1 MTISYSLHF
10 ITNMAIADVLKFV
23 FDTDN
28 VERLPQVVG
37 VMYTRGSVF
46 LAHGRETDA
55 KNKLRFQQ
63 DFSFNAEV
71 SVSYFPNGV
80 SSVNR
85 AMQLLLDAMLKWLTE
100 TEDDLLF
107 VSNNRDLVLMRQNN
121 ELAIAEKHP
130 YWTSDRLKLITAPY
144 TSWQNTQ

>member
-1 MTISYSLHF
+1 MTLSYSLHF
-10 ITNMAIADVLKFV
+10 ITNIVIADVLKSV

-63 DFSFNAEV
+63 DFNFNSEI
-71 SVSYFPNGV
+71 SVSYFPDGV
-80 SSVNR
+80 SSVNK
-85 AMQLLLDAMLKWLTE
+85 AMHILLDGLLRWLSE
-100 TEDDLLF
+100 TEDDILL
-107 VSNNRDLVLMRQNN
+107 VSNNRDLVFMRQEG
-121 ELAIAEKHP
+121 ELTVAEKHP
-130 YWTSDRLKLITAPY
+130 YWTSDRLKLIPESYIA
-144 TSWQNTQ
+144 WQNT